1 MLGQPQFAI
10 MSLHDLTRNIQ
21 SETGAARH
29 RRRVLA
35 ATIALKDQFRLP
47 AGQARAVVANA
58 QLGMPGFGA
67 DIDGDFT
74 GGRILHRVIQQIGDG
89 DAQQAGIGLQLRA
102 FHRAVMADVQ
112 VMVVGDGHHRGGHV
126 DHRQQGGL
134 LAIDVQVV

>member
-35 ATIALKDQFRLP
+35 AAVALKDQFRLP
-47 AGQARAVVANA
+47 VGQARAVVANA

-74 GGRILHRVIQQIGDG
+74 GGEYFTALSSRLAMAMHSRP
-89 DAQQAGIGLQLRA
+89 ASACSCGLSTA
-102 FHRAVMADVQ
+102 P
-112 VMVVGDGHHRGGHV
+112 
-126 DHRQQGGL
+126 
-134 LAIDVQVV
+134 